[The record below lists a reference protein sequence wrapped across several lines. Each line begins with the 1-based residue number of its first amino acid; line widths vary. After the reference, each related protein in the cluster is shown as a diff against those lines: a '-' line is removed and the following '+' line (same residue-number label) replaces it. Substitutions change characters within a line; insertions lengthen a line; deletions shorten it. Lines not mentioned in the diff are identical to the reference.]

1 MVVSRKLRSK
11 KVLNY
16 YWKENMLEI
25 KTKLKSIR
33 KEKNYTQGFV
43 AEKLGISLRAYTK
56 IENGE
61 TQLTIDRLGE
71 IIEILHINPNEIFS
85 SDICDDENETKN
97 IENRPVA
104 EDSISLVQH
113 YEETIVMLKEHIET
127 LKELI
132 KKK

>member
-1 MVVSRKLRSK
+1 
-11 KVLNY
+11 
-16 YWKENMLEI
+16 MLEI
-25 KTKLKSIR
+25 KAKLKSIR

-71 IIEILHINPNEIFS
+71 IIEILNVHPNEIFS
-85 SDICDDENETKN
+85 SDVYDDARVTKKTERIPTAN
-97 IENRPVA
+97 
-104 EDSISLVQH
+104 DSISLIQH
-113 YEETIVMLKEHIET
+113 YEETISILKEHIET

-132 KKK
+132 HKK

>member
-1 MVVSRKLRSK
+1 
-11 KVLNY
+11 
-16 YWKENMLEI
+16 MLEI

-71 IIEILHINPNEIFS
+71 IIEILNINPNEIFS
-85 SDICDDENETKN
+85 SDICNDENK
-97 IENRPVA
+97 IKKVENRPVA
-104 EDSISLVQH
+104 EDSISLIQH

-132 KKK
+132 QKK

>member
-1 MVVSRKLRSK
+1 
-11 KVLNY
+11 
-16 YWKENMLEI
+16 MLEI

-33 KEKNYTQGFV
+33 KEKNYTQGIV

-85 SDICDDENETKN
+85 SDICDDENKTKN

-104 EDSISLVQH
+104 EDSISLIQH

>member
-1 MVVSRKLRSK
+1 
-11 KVLNY
+11 
-16 YWKENMLEI
+16 MLEI

-71 IIEILHINPNEIFS
+71 IIEILQINPNEIFN
-85 SDICDDENETKN
+85 SDICDDESNTKKT
-97 IENRPVA
+97 ENMSVA
-104 EDSISLVQH
+104 SDSISLIQH
-113 YEETIVMLKEHIET
+113 YEETISILKEHIET

-132 KKK
+132 QKK

>member
-1 MVVSRKLRSK
+1 
-11 KVLNY
+11 
-16 YWKENMLEI
+16 MLEI
-25 KTKLKSIR
+25 KSKLKSIR

-71 IIEILHINPNEIFS
+71 IIEILNIHPNEIFS
-85 SDICDDENETKN
+85 SDLCDDKN
-97 IENRPVA
+97 SGKKEESKIA
-104 EDSISLVQH
+104 ASDSISLIQH
-113 YEETIVMLKEHIET
+113 YEETISILKEHIET

-132 KKK
+132 QKK

>member
-1 MVVSRKLRSK
+1 
-11 KVLNY
+11 
-16 YWKENMLEI
+16 MLDV

-33 KEKNYTQGFV
+33 KKKNFTQGFV

-71 IIEILHINPNEIFS
+71 IIKILNIHPNEIFNL
-85 SDICDDENETKN
+85 DMCNEESQAKKV
-97 IENRPVA
+97 ENRHVA
-104 EDSISLVQH
+104 EDSISLIQH

-132 KKK
+132 QKK

>member
-1 MVVSRKLRSK
+1 
-11 KVLNY
+11 
-16 YWKENMLEI
+16 MLEI

-61 TQLTIDRLGE
+61 TQLTIDRLRE
-71 IIEILHINPNEIFS
+71 IIEILNVHPNEIFS
-85 SDICDDENETKN
+85 SDICDDEKITKKVEKISTAN
-97 IENRPVA
+97 
-104 EDSISLVQH
+104 DSISLIQH
-113 YEETIVMLKEHIET
+113 YEETISILKEHIET

-132 KKK
+132 HKK

>member
-1 MVVSRKLRSK
+1 
-11 KVLNY
+11 
-16 YWKENMLEI
+16 MLDI

-71 IIEILHINPNEIFS
+71 IIEILHINPNEIFN
-85 SDICDDENETKN
+85 SDICNNESNTEKAENL
-97 IENRPVA
+97 PVA
-104 EDSISLVQH
+104 NDSISLIQH
-113 YEETIVMLKEHIET
+113 YEETISILKEHIET

-132 KKK
+132 QKK

>member
-1 MVVSRKLRSK
+1 
-11 KVLNY
+11 
-16 YWKENMLEI
+16 MLEI

-61 TQLTIDRLGE
+61 TQLTIERLGE
-71 IIEILHINPNEIFS
+71 IIEILHINPNEIFN
-85 SDICDDENETKN
+85 SDICDDESKN
-97 IENRPVA
+97 KKAENLSVA
-104 EDSISLVQH
+104 NDSISLIQH
-113 YEETIVMLKEHIET
+113 YEETISILKEHIET

-132 KKK
+132 HKK

>member
-1 MVVSRKLRSK
+1 
-11 KVLNY
+11 
-16 YWKENMLEI
+16 MLEI

-71 IIEILHINPNEIFS
+71 IIEILNVHPYEIFN
-85 SDICDDENETKN
+85 SDVICNDEIN
-97 IENRPVA
+97 IKKTENRPI
-104 EDSISLVQH
+104 ESDSISLIQH
-113 YEETIVMLKEHIET
+113 YEETISILKEHIET
-127 LKELI
+127 LKDLI
-132 KKK
+132 KNK

>member
-1 MVVSRKLRSK
+1 
-11 KVLNY
+11 
-16 YWKENMLEI
+16 MLEI

-61 TQLTIDRLGE
+61 TQLTIERLGE
-71 IIEILHINPNEIFS
+71 IIEILNIHPNEIFS
-85 SDICDDENETKN
+85 SDVCNDENTAKK
-97 IENRPVA
+97 ENSKSVA
-104 EDSISLVQH
+104 NDSISLIQH

-132 KKK
+132 QKK

>member
-1 MVVSRKLRSK
+1 
-11 KVLNY
+11 
-16 YWKENMLEI
+16 MLEI

-104 EDSISLVQH
+104 EDSISLIQH